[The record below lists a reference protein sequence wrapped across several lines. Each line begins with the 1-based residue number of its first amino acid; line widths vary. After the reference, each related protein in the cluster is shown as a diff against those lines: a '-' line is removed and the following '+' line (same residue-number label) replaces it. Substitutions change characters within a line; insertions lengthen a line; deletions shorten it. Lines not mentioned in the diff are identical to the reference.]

1 MIPELQI
8 TESPAIRL
16 KRKIVYLTVASSKPV
31 YTYLCIFFTLA
42 GAGLLLAFP
51 EQAEYAACSFMLG
64 YLLGMKDFSKFT
76 GPLQSVTEGL
86 AAALTG
92 AALDWPFDHF
102 PFFTLMMLAMFFSNF
117 GRIMFFRYFAYT
129 GKSWME
135 PTFVLI
141 ALALH
146 FSGNLLSHSNW
157 ATWGVPAPG
166 FFFAFIIAWG
176 IIKDKKQLGVHTL
189 KGYKIAIGAYAPPF
203 ELPNEKGELVKLSDF
218 IGQRH
223 LLLIFVR
230 GDWCP
235 GCHMMLRTYQKEKE
249 RFAKKN
255 VYVMSIG
262 PDPVGVN
269 KEMVER
275 LGLDFSVLADDKQKT
290 AMTYGVQLDEYD
302 NQFAEQY
309 DEGIPLPASFLIDK
323 EGIVRYISRPDKV
336 GEFLNPSLIFPIVE
350 QLD

>member
-1 MIPELQI
+1 M
-8 TESPAIRL
+8 T
-16 KRKIVYLTVASSKPV
+16 TSKPV
-31 YTYLCIFFTLA
+31 FTWFGIFLALC
-42 GAGLLLAFP
+42 GAILLLVLNLP
-51 EQAEYAACSFMLG
+51 EMGAAIAMAG
-64 YLLGMKDFSKFT
+64 YIVAMKDFSKFT
-76 GPLQSVTEGL
+76 SPLQTCTEIGAAAIVGL
-86 AAALTG
+86 A
-92 AALDWPFDHF
+92 LDFPIVNF
-102 PFFTLMMLAMFFSNF
+102 PFYTVMMLTMFFANF

-129 GKSWME
+129 GKTWME
-135 PTFVLI
+135 PTFVVI
-141 ALALH
+141 ALGLH
-146 FSGNLLSHSNW
+146 LAGNILSHSSW
-157 ATWGVPAPG
+157 ATWFVPAPG
-166 FFFAFIIAWG
+166 FFFAILIARG
-176 IIKDKKQLGVHTL
+176 ILKDKKQLSTHTL
-189 KGYKIAIGAYAPPF
+189 KGYKLAIGAYAPPF
-203 ELPNEKGELVKLSDF
+203 ALPDQDGNIAQLSDF
-218 IGQRH
+218 IGKRH

-249 RFAKKN
+249 TFAKKN

-269 KEMVER
+269 REMVER

-290 AMTYGVQLDEYD
+290 AMTYGVQLGEYD

-336 GEFLNPSLIFPIVE
+336 GEFLNPSTIFPIVE

>member
-1 MIPELQI
+1 MR
-8 TESPAIRL
+8 A
-16 KRKIVYLTVASSKPV
+16 KHVYLTVASSKPL

-42 GAGLLLAFP
+42 GLGVLFGLHEPLIAS
-51 EQAEYAACSFMLG
+51 ACFMLG

-92 AALDWPFDHF
+92 IALDWPLEQF
-102 PFFTLMMLAMFFSNF
+102 PYFTVMMLTMFFSNF
-117 GRIMFFRYFAYT
+117 GRIMFFRHFAYT
-129 GKSWME
+129 GKVWME

-141 ALALH
+141 ALAMHLA
-146 FSGNLLSHSNW
+146 GNLYAHSNW
-157 ATWGVPAPG
+157 ATWAVPVPG

-176 IIKDKKQLGVHTL
+176 IIKDKKQLSVHKQ

-203 ELPNEKGELVKLSDF
+203 ELPDQQGNTVKLSDF
-218 IGQRH
+218 IGKRH

-249 RFAKKN
+249 KFAQKN
-255 VYVMSIG
+255 VFVMSIG

-290 AMTYGVQLDEYD
+290 AMTYGVQLEEYD

-323 EGIVRYISRPDKV
+323 TGVVRYISRPDKV

>member
-1 MIPELQI
+1 M
-8 TESPAIRL
+8 
-16 KRKIVYLTVASSKPV
+16 SSTKPV
-31 YTYLCIFFTLA
+31 FTWLGIFFTLA
-42 GAGLLLAFP
+42 GAVVLLVFNQP
-51 EQAEYAACSFMLG
+51 EFAALIAMIG
-64 YLLGMKDFSKFT
+64 YLVAMKDFSKFT
-76 GPLQSVTEGL
+76 SPLQSFTEFG
-86 AAALTG
+86 AAAVTG
-92 AALDWPFDHF
+92 LSLDFPLEHF
-102 PFFTLMMLAMFFSNF
+102 PFYTVMMLTMLFANF
-117 GRIMFFRYFAYT
+117 GRIMFFKYFAYT

-135 PTFVLI
+135 PTFVFI
-141 ALALH
+141 ALSMHLA
-146 FSGNLLSHSNW
+146 GNMLSHSSW
-157 ATWGVPAPG
+157 ATWFVPVPG
-166 FFFAFIIAWG
+166 FFFAFLIAWG
-176 IIKDKKQLGVHTL
+176 IIKDKKQLSSHTL

-203 ELPNEKGELVKLSDF
+203 ELPDQQGNAVKLSDF
-218 IGQRH
+218 IGNRH

-249 RFAKKN
+249 IFARKN

-275 LGLDFSVLADDKQKT
+275 LGLEFSVLADDKQRT
-290 AMTYGVQLDEYD
+290 AMTYGVQLEEYD